1 MSVLEQ
7 SIASCLGASHVI
19 TAASGTT
26 TLHLAL
32 VASVIGAGDE
42 VIVPSFSYIAT
53 ANVVELVGAHPVFV
67 DIDIETFCIEALPG
81 ILLKAA
87 YDFGRSKLLI

>member
-1 MSVLEQ
+1 VSVLEQ

-67 DIDIETFCIEALPG
+67 DIETFCIEALPG

>member
-32 VASVIGAGDE
+32 VASVIGAGGE

-53 ANVVELVGAHPVFV
+53 ANVVELVVHIRLRRYRYR
-67 DIDIETFCIEALPG
+67 DIL
-81 ILLKAA
+81 
-87 YDFGRSKLLI
+87 Y